1 MSQNKYIP
9 MPVMFSRLIIMLE
22 NKLLETPELINYIDL
37 NEVSLMFVK
46 QNQQLVIKINSDLL
60 VLLPVDKAW
69 IEKHGEFKSAEQDI
83 FNTMLADQL
92 KLFKKLTG
100 DN

>member
-1 MSQNKYIP
+1 MSENKYIP

-37 NEVSLMFVK
+37 DEVSFMFVK
-46 QNQQLVIKINSDLL
+46 QNQQLAIKINSDLL
-60 VLLPVDKAW
+60 VLLSVDKAW

>member
-37 NEVSLMFVK
+37 DEVSLMFVK
-46 QNQQLVIKINSDLL
+46 QNQQLAIKINSDLL

-69 IEKHGEFKSAEQDI
+69 IEKLVEFKRFEHDI
-83 FNTMLADQL
+83 FNTMLVDQL

>member
-37 NEVSLMFVK
+37 DEVPFMFVK
-46 QNQQLVIKINSDLL
+46 QNQQLAIKINSDLL
-60 VLLPVDKAW
+60 VLLPVD
-69 IEKHGEFKSAEQDI
+69 
-83 FNTMLADQL
+83 
-92 KLFKKLTG
+92 
-100 DN
+100 